1 MASSWILFFSYQ
13 HDARSNTHQMR
24 IIRIIMQVEIT
35 GFKTNYTVRI
45 PNVCTNTFQIADE
58 MKTDQRRDGKIS
70 SHEEE
75 GSHKLVY
82 VSS

>member
-1 MASSWILFFSYQ
+1 
-13 HDARSNTHQMR
+13 
-24 IIRIIMQVEIT
+24 MQVEIT